1 MYILY
6 TISRMFLLSMTYTNT
21 FHTKEACI
29 KEAKLLS
36 IEDKS
41 NDYICVY
48 VEENN
53 ALSAG
58 NVRSR

>member
-6 TISRMFLLSMTYTNT
+6 AISRMILLSMVYTNT

-29 KEAKLLS
+29 KEARILS
-36 IEDKS
+36 EEDKT

-48 VEENN
+48 VEESN
-53 ALSAG
+53 ALFTS